1 MNNREK
7 NINISEIVP
16 NEGQIKGLP
25 ANPRL
30 IRDTRFE
37 SLKKSI
43 EDAPDMLDYRKLCVY
58 PYNGKYVILCG
69 NMRYRACKEIGYK
82 ELPCYV
88 LPEDTDVKRLR
99 EWVIKDNENFGQY
112 DFDLLAN
119 EWDETELITWGVELP
134 INNDTENPYD
144 DYQIFSY
151 RYPSEDGKKLL
162 DKECKN
168 LDAAFEYMIDFL
180 QKTNADTVAF
190 AQGGDFI
197 GGVDNGNYRKKVLR
211 KVMNTFFCDTEKP
224 FKFVGRINED
234 VNTYTWRGSV
244 GWLGLTVCDLSI
256 TQKQTQSIRGGMSNV
271 YIDNGTYLKS
281 IYSVMIM
288 PSAVKIGAMG
298 DKHIRFH
305 HKVNW
310 DLCVPKILNECYRK

>member
-1 MNNREK
+1 MDNFVVFILTHGRADNVITATTLKRCGYSGK
-7 NINISEIVP
+7 IVYVID
-16 NEGQIKGLP
+16 NEDET
-25 ANPRL
+25 A
-30 IRDTRFE
+30 E
-37 SLKKSI
+37 
-43 EDAPDMLDYRKLCVY
+43 EYRKRFGAENVY
-58 PYNGKYVILCG
+58 QFNKKAVSMTFDTMDLSEDRRTIVYARNVCFEI
-69 NMRYRACKEIGYK
+69 AKEIGCRFFL
-82 ELPCYV
+82 EL
-88 LPEDTDVKRLR
+88 D
-99 EWVIKDNENFGQY
+99 
-112 DFDLLAN
+112 
-119 EWDETELITWGVELP
+119 
-134 INNDTENPYD
+134 D

-162 DKECKN
+162 NKECKN

-256 TQKQTQSIRGGMSNV
+256 TQKQTQSNRGGMSDV

>member
-1 MNNREK
+1 MDNFVVFILTHGRADNVITATTLKRCGYSGK
-7 NINISEIVP
+7 IIYVID
-16 NEGQIKGLP
+16 NEDET
-25 ANPRL
+25 A
-30 IRDTRFE
+30 E
-37 SLKKSI
+37 
-43 EDAPDMLDYRKLCVY
+43 EYRKRFGEENVY
-58 PYNGKYVILCG
+58 QFDKKAVSLTFDTMDLSEDRRTIVYARNVCFEI
-69 NMRYRACKEIGYK
+69 AKEIGCRFFL
-82 ELPCYV
+82 EL
-88 LPEDTDVKRLR
+88 D
-99 EWVIKDNENFGQY
+99 
-112 DFDLLAN
+112 
-119 EWDETELITWGVELP
+119 
-134 INNDTENPYD
+134 D
-144 DYQIFSY
+144 DYQTFSY

-162 DKECKN
+162 GKECKN
-168 LDAAFEYMIDFL
+168 LDAAFSYMIDFL

-197 GGVDNGNYRKKVLR
+197 GGVDNDKYRKKVLR
-211 KVMNTFFCDTEKP
+211 KAMNTFFCDTEKP

-234 VNTYTWRGSV
+234 VNTYTWRGSI

-256 TQKQTQSIRGGMSNV
+256 TQKQTQSNRGGMSDV

-310 DLCVPKILNECYRK
+310 DLCVPKILNEALKK

>member
-1 MNNREK
+1 MDNFVVFILTHGRADNVITATTLKRCGYSGK
-7 NINISEIVP
+7 IVYVID
-16 NEGQIKGLP
+16 NEDET
-25 ANPRL
+25 A
-30 IRDTRFE
+30 E
-37 SLKKSI
+37 
-43 EDAPDMLDYRKLCVY
+43 EYRKRFGAGNVY
-58 PYNGKYVILCG
+58 QFDKKAVSMTFDTMDLSEDRRTIVYARNVCFEI
-69 NMRYRACKEIGYK
+69 AKEIGCRFFL
-82 ELPCYV
+82 EL
-88 LPEDTDVKRLR
+88 D
-99 EWVIKDNENFGQY
+99 
-112 DFDLLAN
+112 
-119 EWDETELITWGVELP
+119 
-134 INNDTENPYD
+134 D
-144 DYQIFSY
+144 DYKSFEY
-151 RYPSEDGKKLL
+151 RYPNEKGDKLMVQ
-162 DKECKN
+162 ECKN
-168 LDAAFEYMIDFL
+168 LDAVFEYMIDFL

-244 GWLGLTVCDLSI
+244 GWLGLTICDLSI
-256 TQKQTQSIRGGMSNV
+256 TQKQTQSNRGGMSDV

>member
-1 MNNREK
+1 MDNFVVFILTHGRADNVITATTLKRCGYSGK
-7 NINISEIVP
+7 IVYVID
-16 NEGQIKGLP
+16 NEDEM
-25 ANPRL
+25 A
-30 IRDTRFE
+30 E
-37 SLKKSI
+37 
-43 EDAPDMLDYRKLCVY
+43 EYRKRFGAENVY
-58 PYNGKYVILCG
+58 QFDKKAVSMTFDTMDLSEDRRTIVYARNVCFDIAREL
-69 NMRYRACKEIGYK
+69 GYK
-82 ELPCYV
+82 YFLEL
-88 LPEDTDVKRLR
+88 D
-99 EWVIKDNENFGQY
+99 
-112 DFDLLAN
+112 
-119 EWDETELITWGVELP
+119 
-134 INNDTENPYD
+134 D
-144 DYQIFSY
+144 DYQSFSY

-162 DKECKN
+162 SKECKN

-190 AQGGDFI
+190 AQGGDLI

-256 TQKQTQSIRGGMSNV
+256 TQKQTQSNRGGMSNV